1 MPGSIRALSIF
12 MLFLSAATSFGATM
26 QSKSWLLYEQGNA
39 AFARR
44 EFGEALRLYKDAV
57 AAAGGFP
64 EAELG
69 IGDVYLEDGEFDLA
83 RNQYEKAYSQRKAFS
98 IDDSKYDA
106 LYRLAHLYEGQELYK
121 LMEDR
126 LLTIL
131 ADDKHFA
138 ETPHSRLRTQVEK
151 NYFDRGIDHVLLLY
165 SFSDAFAADAHSKL
179 GWFYYRTGRFSQS
192 ISHLLYSVVN
202 RVGQI
207 TSFLQERDVD
217 FQFSTLQDL
226 LSAVEK
232 SKELSDY
239 ALGAELYKDLYYLAG
254 ATFAAGYPRHSL
266 VLWKLIS
273 SIASAGPFQGLSLKQ
288 IKSPWIE
295 PLLRATLKPR

>member
-1 MPGSIRALSIF
+1 
-12 MLFLSAATSFGATM
+12 MLFLSAATSFGATRE
-26 QSKSWLLYEQGNA
+26 SKSWLLYEQGNA
-39 AFARR
+39 AISRK

-57 AAAGGFP
+57 ATAGIFP
-64 EAELG
+64 EAELA
-69 IGDVYLEDGEFDLA
+69 IGDVYLEEGEFDLA
-83 RNQYEKAYSQRKAFS
+83 RNQYEKAYNQRKAFS

-126 LLTIL
+126 LLTIV

-138 ETPHSRLRTQVEK
+138 ETPNSRLRTQVEK

-165 SFSDAFAADAHSKL
+165 SFSDAFASNAHSKL

-202 RVGQI
+202 CVGQI

-217 FQFSTLQDL
+217 FQFSTLQGL
-226 LSAVEK
+226 LSAVQK

-239 ALGAELYKDLYYLAG
+239 AHGVELYRDLYYLAG
-254 ATFAAGYPRHSL
+254 ATFAAGYPQHSIDI
-266 VLWKLIS
+266 WKLLS
-273 SIASAGPFQGLSLKQ
+273 GFESAGPWQGLSLKQ
-288 IKSPWIE
+288 VKSPWIE
-295 PLLRATLKPR
+295 PLLGTALKAR